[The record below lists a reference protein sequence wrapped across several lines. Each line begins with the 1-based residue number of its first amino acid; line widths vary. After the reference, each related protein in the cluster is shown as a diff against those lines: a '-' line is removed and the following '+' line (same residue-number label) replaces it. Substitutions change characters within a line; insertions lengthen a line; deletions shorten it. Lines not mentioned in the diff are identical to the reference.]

1 MEERQVC
8 RNIIRG
14 EVRMSLAI
22 KNGQI
27 FINNGLI
34 KKNIL
39 VENSKIKKIT
49 NNNIKAEKTIDASGK
64 IVLPGIIDS
73 HVHMREPGQEYK
85 EDFFSGSCAAAA
97 GGVTTFL
104 DMPNN
109 KPPILTALDLEKKRQ
124 AAKKSIVNYGFY
136 FGTDGKN
143 INEFKKI
150 SNVATLKVYMD
161 KTTGNL
167 IINDESVLNKIFMH
181 FKRIAVHA
189 EEENVERA
197 IKLAIKNKSQLHLCH
212 ISSREEINLIRNFK
226 NNKEC
231 KIFVEVT
238 PHHLFLTKED
248 EKNSFFMM
256 KPGLKT
262 KKDQDALWKAIKDGT
277 MDRIATDHAP
287 HTITEKESE
296 NPPYGVPGIET
307 MLPLLLDAVNNKKL
321 SLNDVVRLTIKNPAE
336 MFGIK
341 NKGRIETGFD
351 ADLVIVDMKKTK
363 TVSNKNLFTKCRWSP
378 WHGKE
383 LRGWPITTIVN
394 GNVVFNNNKIENIN
408 AKEVMFNNKR

>member
-167 IINDESVLNKIFMH
+167 IINDESVLNKIFMR

>member
-1 MEERQVC
+1 
-8 RNIIRG
+8 
-14 EVRMSLAI
+14 MSLAI

-49 NNNIKAEKTIDASGK
+49 NSNIKAEKTIDASGK

-73 HVHMREPGQEYK
+73 HVHMRDPGQEYK
-85 EDFFSGSCAAAA
+85 ENFFSGSCAAAA

-109 KPPILTALDLEKKRQ
+109 KLPIVVSLDLEKKRQ

-150 SNVATLKVYMD
+150 SNVAALKVYMD

-167 IINDESVLNKIFMH
+167 IINDESILDKIFRN

-189 EEENVERA
+189 EEENIERA
-197 IKLAIKNKSQLHLCH
+197 IKLAIKNKNQLHLCH
-212 ISSREEINLIRNFK
+212 ISSGKEINLIRNFK

-248 EKNSFFMM
+248 EKSPFFMM

-262 KKDQDALWKAIKDGT
+262 KKDQDTLWKAIKDGT
-277 MDRIATDHAP
+277 VDRIATDHAP
-287 HTITEKESE
+287 HTIIEKESE
-296 NPPYGVPGIET
+296 NPPYGIPGIET

-321 SLNDVVRLTIKNPAE
+321 SLNDAVRLIVKNPAE

-363 TVSNKNLFTKCRWSP
+363 TVSNKDLFTKCRWSP
-378 WHGKE
+378 WNGKE
-383 LRGWPITTIVN
+383 LIGWPITTIVN
-394 GNVVFNNNKIENIN
+394 GNVVFNNNKIKNIK
-408 AKEVMFNNKR
+408 AKEVMFDNKR